1 MPVLIVPASLRGASN
16 GKERFDVPGRNL
28 REVFNAVRKEAPDLY
43 DRVVE
48 NGEMRLDIA
57 VAIDG
62 SILEETG
69 LYMDVSEDAE
79 IYLVAPIGGGA

>member
-79 IYLVAPIGGGA
+79 ISLVAPIGGGA